1 MTTRHIGPQDGRSTL
16 NDFVIFKLAGAE
28 TEQRLAI
35 VEHILAPK
43 QLAAPMHTHQHEDEY
58 SYVLEGEMSA
68 LIGGVLVRAGPGSL
82 VVKPRRVPHT
92 FWNQGSQP
100 LRILEL
106 ISPAGFEVYF
116 DELAA
121 LVKASRGAP
130 DLAALLALSTRYGMA
145 MDVDSVTELVETYG
159 VTLPDLSDWSD

>member
-1 MTTRHIGPQDGRSTL
+1 MTTRHIGPQDGRSIL
-16 NDFVIFKLAGAE
+16 NDFVIFKLTGAE

-35 VEHILAPK
+35 VEHVVAPK
-43 QLAAPMHTHQHEDEY
+43 QLAAVMHTHRHEDEY

-68 LIGGVLVRAGPGSL
+68 LIGGELVRAGAGSL
-82 VVKPRRVPHT
+82 VVKPRDVPHT
-92 FWNQGSQP
+92 FWNQGSEP

-116 DELAA
+116 DEPAS

-130 DLAALLALSTRYGMA
+130 ELAAFLALSARYGLE
-145 MDVDSVTELVETYG
+145 MDVDSVPELVETYG
-159 VTLPDLSDWSD
+159 VTLPDLSTWLD